1 VRPQRSQR
9 QNPRYFGDEWVNIAT
24 TINVHSPLS
33 EPASFLATLD
43 WDILNEP
50 IHERYTNLLHCVDP
64 ETNFD
69 VHGEMGFVTHIN
81 TSDTPTLHDILNM
94 TDTVEQEQWFEAM
107 DSEILALL
115 GKQTFV
121 KVDRNVAL
129 YKFAEI
135 VGTTWVF

>member
-1 VRPQRSQR
+1 
-9 QNPRYFGDEWVNIAT
+9 
-24 TINVHSPLS
+24 
-33 EPASFLATLD
+33 
-43 WDILNEP
+43 
-50 IHERYTNLLHCVDP
+50 
-64 ETNFD
+64 
-69 VHGEMGFVTHIN
+69 MGFVTHIN

-121 KVDRNVAL
+121 KVDRDVAL

-135 VGTTWVF
+135 VGTTWVFRRKRWPDGTIVKLKARLVVRGDQQNK

>member
-1 VRPQRSQR
+1 LQDNQIQCVHEDHSDKI
-9 QNPRYFGDEWVNIAT
+9 QNTLAMNG
-24 TINVHSPLS
+24 S
-33 EPASFLATLD
+33 ASFLATLD

-50 IHERYTNLLHCVDP
+50 IHERYTNLLNCVDP

-81 TSDTPTLHDILNM
+81 TSDTPTLHEILNM

-115 GKQTFV
+115 GKQT
-121 KVDRNVAL
+121 L
-129 YKFAEI
+129 
-135 VGTTWVF
+135 